1 MKFSYNAVWE
11 DTGRLLKAHG
21 ALLAAIAGVFVFLPN
36 LLFGYFFPPP
46 EPPEGMAL
54 REFFRIFLEYFKDH
68 SLWIVLQSFV
78 IMIGSA
84 AMLRLVFPPR
94 VTVAGAIMFAVL
106 LLPAYS
112 ILVVMT
118 NFIVLIGILLLIVPG
133 LYLWGRVLPAAPAM
147 VAEDRR
153 NPIDAL
159 KRGFALSSGRGWAI
173 LGLVLLVLIPGAILV
188 WVIERLAG
196 IVLILAAG
204 QELGKMLTAV
214 VYCAASAVLTIV
226 LVMLSAAIYRA
237 LAAPETAGPDLKKA
251 A

>member
-1 MKFSYNAVWE
+1 MTFSYNAVWD

-21 ALLAAIAGVFVFLPN
+21 ALLAAIAGAFVFLPA
-36 LLFGYFFPPP
+36 LLLGHFFPPP
-46 EPPEGMAL
+46 EWPEGMVV
-54 REFFRIFLEYFKDH
+54 REYARTFLQYFRDH
-68 SLWIVLQSFV
+68 GLWIVLQSFV
-78 IMIGSA
+78 TMAGAA

-94 VTVAGAIMFAVL
+94 VTVAGAIMFGL
-106 LLPAYS
+106 MLLPAYS
-112 ILVVMT
+112 TLVVMT
-118 NFIVLIGILLLIVPG
+118 NVIVIIGMLPLLVPG

-147 VAEDRR
+147 VAENRR

-173 LGLVLLVLIPGAILV
+173 LGLLLLVLIPGAILV
-188 WVIERLAG
+188 WVIEQLTG
-196 IVLILAAG
+196 ILLILAAG

-214 VYCAASAVLTIV
+214 VYCAANAVLATV
-226 LVMLSAAIYRA
+226 MTMLSAAIYRA

>member
-1 MKFSYNAVWE
+1 MTFSYNSVWD

-46 EPPEGMAL
+46 EMPEGMAL
-54 REFFRIFLEYFKDH
+54 REFFRVFMEYFRDN
-68 SLWIVLQSFV
+68 SLWIALQSFV
-78 IMIGSA
+78 VMTGAA

-94 VTVAGAIMFAVL
+94 VTVAGAITFGLL

-118 NFIVLIGILLLIVPG
+118 NLIVIFGILLLIVPG
-133 LYLWGRVLPAAPAM
+133 LYLWGRLLPAAPAM
-147 VAEDRR
+147 VAEHRR

-159 KRGFALSSGRGWAI
+159 KRGFALSRGRGWAI
-173 LGLVLLVLIPGAILV
+173 LGLLLLVLIPSMILV
-188 WVIERLAG
+188 WVIEQLTG

-214 VYCAASAVLTIV
+214 VYCAANAVLAMVMT
-226 LVMLSAAIYRA
+226 MLSAAIYRA

-251 A
+251 